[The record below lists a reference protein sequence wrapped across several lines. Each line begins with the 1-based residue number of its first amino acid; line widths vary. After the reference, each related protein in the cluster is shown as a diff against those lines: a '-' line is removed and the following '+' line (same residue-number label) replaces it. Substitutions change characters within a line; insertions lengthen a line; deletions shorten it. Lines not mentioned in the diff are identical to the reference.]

1 VIDIV
6 VPVYGGMAATQRCI
20 ESVLSAPCAEPHEVV
35 VIDDA
40 SPEPAL
46 SAWLRV
52 LAREGRITLRAHAS
66 ELGFAASAN
75 EGMALHPERD
85 ILLLDRDTGVA
96 PGWLDRL
103 AACARREPNVATV
116 TPFTNTGS
124 VCSYPRF
131 AASNPLPAGLDTAA
145 LDALFAEVNRGIA
158 IDIPVG
164 VGSCIYVRRAA
175 IATVGPFDEATSG
188 RGYGGEVDFCMRA
201 ARAGFRNL
209 LAADVFVCHEGEV
222 SFGTGG
228 SERRAAVQAVIEER
242 YPEFQPSLREFV
254 AREPLLQYRRRV
266 DLERLR
272 RSPLPRVL
280 FVTHAWHGGVERHVQ
295 DLARLLESH
304 AEVLVMRPSH
314 GGRVAVRW
322 HRPDAQLEAWF
333 EPEAQWPTC
342 IDFLRAAGIDR
353 MHYHHVHGLPEQV
366 LDLPGVL
373 GVPYDVTLHDY
384 FPLCPRYHL
393 SRDGRHFCGGRDG
406 SVCDNCLDHAPAQW
420 PMTLAQ
426 WRARFHSWLLGAAR
440 VIAPSADLAARMHKN
455 IPDVQVLVWPHP
467 EMPAMKA
474 PVFKIALLGAISAV
488 KGARALEECVADA
501 KARGLPLHFHVIG
514 HVDRPMATWPDAPL
528 TIGGSYRDEHLAAA
542 IEIERPDGFL
552 FLSQVPETYSYTLTA
567 ALRSGMPVIAPRLG
581 AFPERL
587 EGCRHATLF
596 PLETPAAGINDAIV
610 ARLAAS
616 RSPTRLQVV
625 AEPR

>member
-1 VIDIV
+1 MIDIV
-6 VPVYGGMAATQRCI
+6 VPVYRGMAATQRCI
-20 ESVLSAPCAEPHEVV
+20 ESVLAATCAEPHEVV

-52 LAREGRITLRAHAS
+52 LAQEGRITLRAHAS
-66 ELGFAASAN
+66 NLGFVASAN

-85 ILLLDRDTGVA
+85 VVLLNSDTEVA
-96 PGWLDRL
+96 PGWLDRM

-116 TPFTNTGS
+116 TPFTNNGS
-124 VCSYPRF
+124 VCSYPRS
-131 AASNPLPAGLDTAA
+131 AVSNPLPAGMDTAA

-164 VGSCIYVRRAA
+164 VGFCLYVRRAA
-175 IATVGPFDEATSG
+175 IALAGPFDEAAFG
-188 RGYGGEVDFCMRA
+188 RGYGEEVDFCMRA
-201 ARAGFRNL
+201 ARAGLRNL
-209 LAADVFVCHEGEV
+209 LAADVFVYHEGEV
-222 SFGTGG
+222 SFGKVG
-228 SERRAAVQAVIEER
+228 SERRAAAQAIIDER
-242 YPEFQPSLREFV
+242 YPEFQPNLRDFI

-314 GGRVAVRW
+314 DGRVDVRW
-322 HRPDAQLEAWF
+322 HRADAQLEAWF

-342 IDFLRAAGIDR
+342 LDFLRAAGIDR

-366 LDLPGVL
+366 LDLPLAL

-406 SVCDNCLDHAPAQW
+406 SVCDSCLDNAPAQW

-426 WRARFHSWLLGAAR
+426 WRSRFHAWLRGAAR
-440 VIAPSADLAARMHKN
+440 VIAPSADLAARMRSN
-455 IPDVQVLVWPHP
+455 MPDVRLLVWPHP
-467 EMPAMKA
+467 EMPAAKA
-474 PVFKIALLGAISAV
+474 PVFKIALLGAVSAV
-488 KGARALEECVADA
+488 KGARVLEECVADA
-501 KARGLPLHFHVIG
+501 RARALPLHFHVIG
-514 HVDRPMATWPDAPL
+514 HVDRPMTTWPDAPL

-542 IEIERPDGFL
+542 IELERPDAFL

-587 EGCRHATLF
+587 EACRHATLF
-596 PLETPAAGINDAIV
+596 PPETTAAGINDAIV

-616 RSPTRLQVV
+616 RSPTRLQAL